1 MSALATAVYR
11 GRQRIAAP
19 DPADRGL
26 AYGDGLFETVLVFAH
41 QAVWWPAHW
50 ARLARG
56 AAALG
61 FGLPQR
67 EWLEAELGPLLSS
80 APDNSVLKLI
90 LTRGAGGRGYA
101 ADPELEPTLVLSVH
115 AAPPQPA
122 GPLVL
127 RWCDTRLAIQP
138 ALAGIKHLNRLEQ
151 VLARAECSETGFDE
165 GLVCDHDGHVVAATG
180 ANLFVFREGRWLTPG
195 LDRCG
200 IAGVCRAQLLLP
212 LQAREARLDRAAI
225 ESADAVFLSNAVRGI
240 LPVARLGTR
249 AWPPHPAIAAAR
261 AVLARLHPAF
271 ALDLEHP

>member
-1 MSALATAVYR
+1 VSALATAVYR

-80 APDNSVLKLI
+80 APDNAVLKLI

-151 VLARAECSETGFDE
+151 VLARAEWRDPAIHE
-165 GLVCDHDGHVVAATG
+165 GLMLDTEGRVACATA
-180 ANLFVFREGRWLTPG
+180 ANVFARIGGRWLTPPVHRRG
-195 LDRCG
+195 V
-200 IAGVCRAQLLLP
+200 AGVARAWVLANAP
-212 LQAREARLDRAAI
+212 DAAEAELTAADV
-225 ESADAVFLSNAVRGI
+225 ESAEALFLCNAVRGI
-240 LPVARLGTR
+240 LPVGRLGQKHW
-249 AWPPHPAIAAAR
+249 APHPALDDLR
-261 AVLARLHPAF
+261 RRLGRDEPAF
-271 ALDLEHP
+271 DPGR